1 MKTASAQWLEAARLT
16 KDGSSEADNMSNP
29 ADTFRQEATDL
40 LENLEENLLE
50 LESDPEDR
58 PKIDVVFRALH
69 TIKGSGEMFGFAE
82 LAKFVHH
89 LENAFELVRS
99 GESKVT
105 QDLIDISLASQ
116 DHITALL
123 EAGQDEIVVSELVNS
138 DVHKSLL
145 ERIGTLSSVSATVA
159 SGAGD
164 GSEGSANA
172 GMVDYKIIFKPEPS
186 ALRNGMRPD
195 LISTELEML
204 GTCTSRVIVDMV
216 PPLEELDAGA
226 CYLSW
231 ELTLQTDA
239 GRERVDDIFLFF
251 DDGDIQIEETPLEP
265 PAEEAK
271 PEAGNLPPAKHK
283 VSEKRADSAG
293 KVESVRVQAYR
304 LDDLMDQLGELVI
317 AQARLNRIAERV
329 GDSALGSA
337 TEEIERLVTGM
348 RDATLSIRM
357 LPIAGVFGKFRRV
370 VRDLATEL
378 GKNVNLTTEGGETE
392 LDKNIID
399 RLSEP
404 LVHIIRNAV
413 DHGIEDGVAR
423 RDAGKPSEATINMI
437 ARQSGGEVHIEVRDD
452 GGGLKTE
459 IIRERAME
467 RGLIEPDVEYS
478 DKDIHQLIFAP
489 GFSTAA
495 TISSVSGRG
504 VGMDAVRNF
513 IEDLRGAVEVKSET
527 GGGTSVTLRLP
538 LTLAIIDGLLV
549 KIGNG
554 EFVLPLASV
563 EECVELSDDETKND
577 RQRSIINI
585 RDELVPYLNLGEIFG
600 FNLGSEVSNR
610 VVIVNADGRR
620 IGLMVDDV
628 IGQHQTVIKSLS
640 SYHRNVEGLAGCTI
654 LGDGS
659 VALIIDPSALIKS
672 FSTTTREAA

>member
-1 MKTASAQWLEAARLT
+1 M
-16 KDGSSEADNMSNP
+16 NNP
-29 ADTFRQEATDL
+29 ADTFRQEALDL

-50 LESDPEDR
+50 LEAEPEDR
-58 PKIDVVFRALH
+58 QKIDVVFRALH
-69 TIKGSGEMFGFAE
+69 TIKGSGEMFGFSE

-89 LENAFELVRS
+89 LENAYELVRS
-99 GESKVT
+99 GESSVS
-105 QDLIDISLASQ
+105 QELIDISLASQ
-116 DHITALL
+116 DHIAALL
-123 EAGQDEIVVSELVNS
+123 DAGQDETIVDDLVGSDAHKEL
-138 DVHKSLL
+138 LA
-145 ERIGTLSSVSATVA
+145 RIATLSSVGGDHSNAEATPEAPA
-159 SGAGD
+159 S
-164 GSEGSANA
+164 A
-172 GMVDYKIIFKPEPS
+172 GMVDYEILFRPEPS

-195 LISTELEML
+195 LVSTELEQL
-204 GTCTSRVIVDMV
+204 GDCTARVITDMV
-216 PPLEELDAGA
+216 PPLEELDASA

-231 ELTLQTDA
+231 EIRLRSDA
-239 GRERVDDIFLFF
+239 GRERIDDIFLFF
-251 DDGDIQIEETPLEP
+251 DDGDIQITETPVAP
-265 PAEEAK
+265 QGSGDPAAESDSSGAAAK
-271 PEAGNLPPAKHK
+271 PANADKRSEPAAKI
-283 VSEKRADSAG
+283 
-293 KVESVRVQAYR
+293 ESVRVQANR
-304 LDDLMDQLGELVI
+304 LDELMDQLGELVI

-329 GDSALGSA
+329 GDPALGSA

-378 GKNVNLTTEGGETE
+378 GKNVCLTTEGGETE

-404 LVHIIRNAV
+404 LVHIIRNSV
-413 DHGIEDGVAR
+413 DHGIEDAAVR
-423 RDAGKPSEATINMI
+423 RDAGKPPEATINMV

-452 GGGLKTE
+452 GGGLKTD
-459 IIRERAME
+459 IIRQRAIE
-467 RGLIEPDVEYS
+467 RGLIEADGEYS
-478 DKDIHQLIFAP
+478 DETIHQLIFAP

-495 TISSVSGRG
+495 TVSSVSGRG

-513 IEDLRGAVEVKSET
+513 IEDLRGAVEVKSEQ
-527 GGGTSVTLRLP
+527 GKGTSVTLRMP

-549 KIGNG
+549 KIGGG

-563 EECVELSDDETKND
+563 EECVELTDDETRTD

-585 RDELVPYLNLGEIFG
+585 RDEFVPYLDLGDLFG
-600 FNLGSEVSNR
+600 FDRIGREQNR

-659 VALIIDPSALIKS
+659 VALIIDPSALIKGI
-672 FSTTTREAA
+672 TGIREAA